1 MLFRS
6 KRGLV
11 YAIHSYLI
19 PYTDTGMLGIYA
31 GTSEDKVSDVIGL
44 VLETLKGLCNDL
56 LTEKELTSARELV
69 KGNFLLGMESTD
81 NRMMKLARDEI
92 YLKRYVPPEEVIA
105 HIDAVGVED
114 IRLLSCEVFNP
125 DTISLAA
132 IGRISEKDCRLKL
145 YL

>member
-1 MLFRS
+1 
-6 KRGLV
+6 
-11 YAIHSYLI
+11 
-19 PYTDTGMLGIYA
+19 
-31 GTSEDKVSDVIGL
+31 
-44 VLETLKGLCNDL
+44 
-56 LTEKELTSARELV
+56 
-69 KGNFLLGMESTD
+69 
-81 NRMMKLARDEI
+81 MMKLARDEI